1 VHQAVFVRPERT
13 APSCRHFAMR
23 RHGRKR
29 LDLWPP
35 FQMLTEF
42 RGEIATFECASIKQR
57 EKLAQWSAAI
67 SAPSVNTDKPS
78 TIELCVKLP
87 ARDYRD
93 E

>member
-1 VHQAVFVRPERT
+1 
-13 APSCRHFAMR
+13 MR

-42 RGEIATFECASIKQR
+42 RSEIATFECASIQQR
-57 EKLAQWSAAI
+57 EKLAQWPAAI